1 MTRRRAAV
9 LAASQLAIH
18 LLVLSGAL
26 AFLPDGV
33 RLALA
38 FVGVVLLPGA
48 GWLAAIGARV
58 PGGAWLAPGWA
69 LGLGVAWQAALVLAT
84 QLANA
89 PFTVLAGAGA
99 AASLLPWA
107 VAAARGAGP
116 RPPAAAPRDSLTGP
130 ALAAV
135 LAAAALAAWHCAR
148 LGTPITYYTDSPDHI
163 ATIRRMLATGDAF
176 PTDAFFRDAG
186 PLGADPRKGLWHPV
200 VALLCRVAGVDPW
213 PAWRMLGALVAP
225 LFVLNCASF
234 AWLLGG
240 SLPAAAGAWALLL
253 TYGGS
258 LSNVFLREAGLATKL
273 GDQLAVAVAAAVL
286 ADLGERSTRSRI
298 VAIALA
304 LGAVATHVFAA
315 LQFATVFG
323 ALGVGLLVRDRGTG
337 PEFRRL
343 FVTAAAL
350 GAACLPYL
358 LWRAHGAYAP
368 NNPIHTEPQ
377 GLLYLADGVFT
388 VSFGTFWD
396 WLGFGALLFPLSWW
410 AWARASASTAV
421 LYLLTTS
428 LAVFAIMLF
437 PPVTMALEPKL
448 GYLLMRFVWV
458 LPLPAAVAFAVHA
471 LADRVRGGTGIARL
485 AGAAGFA
492 GLLALLFH
500 PLTDAVRVLAAPAAH
515 AGGLE
520 AEADMAPWREPLAW
534 MDANLPAGSVVL
546 SDPATSYAIP
556 MATRH
561 WVVTLVDQ
569 HSSPNDSLALTR
581 ILQARDALDPHASWA
596 RTRAIVG
603 ARGVTAI
610 ALNDR
615 FREVPRLDYW
625 APGHEWFR
633 AARARFD
640 AEPRAFRRVY
650 DTGDFVVYEIDR
662 AALAWLTGEG
672 TPRDYSLPP
681 APSPARPPVP
691 MGAGLPDLAAFALSR
706 AEVAAGDTLV
716 AVCTWNAARPLR
728 AGSYKVA
735 IRFDRA
741 LPPDLRA
748 PAWLAKPARKL
759 YESRAGERYR
769 FRDDHLPVNGAYGP
783 DLWRADEWVAD
794 SATVGIPADAAP
806 GDYEVQVRMLR
817 EPHYPNYRLGDF
829 FFDRDYYSGPRVASL
844 RVRARGE
851 GAGE

>member
-1 MTRRRAAV
+1 MTLRRAAV

-18 LLVLSGAL
+18 LLLVSGAL
-26 AFLPDGV
+26 GFLPGGA

-38 FVGVVLLPGA
+38 FAAVVLLPGI

-84 QLANA
+84 HFAHL
-89 PFTVLAGAGA
+89 PFTSLAGAGA
-99 AASLLPWA
+99 AVSLLPWA
-107 VAAARGAGP
+107 AAAARGNGP
-116 RPPAAAPRDSLTGP
+116 RPAEASGASLAGP

-135 LAAAALAAWHCAR
+135 LVAAALAAWHCAR
-148 LGTPITYYTDSPDHI
+148 LGTPVTYYTDSPDHI
-163 ATIRRMLATGDAF
+163 GTIRRMLATGDAF

-186 PLGADPRKGLWHPV
+186 TLGADPRKGLWHPV
-200 VALLCRVAGVDPW
+200 VALLCRVADVDPW
-213 PAWRMLGALVAP
+213 PAWRLLGAFVAP
-225 LFVLNCASF
+225 LFVLNAASF

-240 SLPAAAGAWALLL
+240 GLTAAVGAWALLL

-258 LSNVFLREAGLATKL
+258 LTTVFLREAGLATKL
-273 GDQLAVAVAAAVL
+273 ADQLALAVAAAVL
-286 ADLGERSTRSRI
+286 ADLGERSSRSRLAA
-298 VAIALA
+298 VALA
-304 LGAVATHVFAA
+304 LGAVVTHVFAA

-323 ALGVGLLVRDRGTG
+323 ALGLGLLLRDRRAG

-358 LWRAHGAYAP
+358 LWRTHGAYAP
-368 NNPIHTEPQ
+368 GNPIHTESQ
-377 GLLYLADGVFT
+377 GLLYLADGVYT
-388 VSFGTFWD
+388 ISFGVFWE
-396 WLGFGALLFPLSWW
+396 WLGLGALLFPLSWW
-410 AWARASASTAV
+410 AWGRAASRTAA

-437 PPVTMALEPKL
+437 PPLAMALEPKL

-458 LPLPAAVAFAVHA
+458 LPLPAAFAFAAGA
-471 LADRVRGGTGIARL
+471 LADRFRGGARAARL
-485 AGAAGFA
+485 AAVAGFA
-492 GLLALLFH
+492 GLLALLLQ
-500 PLTDAVRVLAAPAAH
+500 PLTDAALVFTDPAAH
-515 AGGLE
+515 AGGRE
-520 AEADMAPWREPLAW
+520 DVAGMAAWREPLAW

-561 WVVTLVDQ
+561 WVATLVDQ
-569 HSSPNDSLALTR
+569 HSSPNDTLALTR

-596 RTRAIVG
+596 RTRAILG

-625 APGHEWFR
+625 APGRDWFR

-650 DTGDFVVYEIDR
+650 DRGDFVVYEIDR
-662 AALAWLTGEG
+662 AALAWLTGGG
-672 TPRDYSLPP
+672 TPRDYVLRGAP
-681 APSPARPPVP
+681 APERPPVP
-691 MGAGLPDLAAFALSR
+691 MGAGLPDLAGFTLSR
-706 AEVAAGDTLV
+706 PEAFAGDTLL
-716 AVCTWNAARPLR
+716 AVCTWHAPRPPR

-735 IRFDRA
+735 MRFDRA
-741 LPPDLRA
+741 RPADLRS

-759 YESRAGERYR
+759 YESRTGARYR
-769 FRDDHLPVNGAYGP
+769 FRVDHLPVNGAYGP
-783 DLWRADEWVAD
+783 DLWRPNEWIAD
-794 SATVGIPADAAP
+794 TVTVVVPADAAP

-817 EPHYPNYRLGDF
+817 EPHYPNYRFGDF
-829 FFDRDYYSGPRVASL
+829 FFDRDYYSGPAVARL
-844 RVRARGE
+844 RVLPRAG
-851 GAGE
+851 G